1 MPAIAGRLRLTS
13 TIEAPSPQPVAFDA
27 PLPVRRGV
35 SVFQPVRDSE
45 TPPICHHGDPM
56 SRPEAERRALQ
67 LEYATIGWNAGE
79 AVFTITLGVIA
90 GSLALIGF
98 GTDSIIEIFA
108 SSVIVWH
115 LRPGH
120 EIASPARTALALR
133 LVATA
138 FLLLAVALAFAA
150 SRDLVTQRQAD
161 ESIPGII
168 YLAITAVVM
177 FGLAAAKHRLADR
190 IGSAPLR
197 AEATMTFL
205 DGILSVATLTGL
217 ALNAALDWWWA
228 DPAAAIFV
236 AVAAANEAR
245 ENWQEASEFAALA
258 ADSGIA

>member
-98 GTDSIIEIFA
+98 GTDSIIEIC
-108 SSVIVWH
+108 
-115 LRPGH
+115 R
-120 EIASPARTALALR
+120 EN
-133 LVATA
+133 
-138 FLLLAVALAFAA
+138 
-150 SRDLVTQRQAD
+150 
-161 ESIPGII
+161 
-168 YLAITAVVM
+168 
-177 FGLAAAKHRLADR
+177 LADYKVPVRVEFMDAFPKTPTGKIQKSR
-190 IGSAPLR
+190 IS
-197 AEATMTFL
+197 
-205 DGILSVATLTGL
+205 I
-217 ALNAALDWWWA
+217 
-228 DPAAAIFV
+228 
-236 AVAAANEAR
+236 
-245 ENWQEASEFAALA
+245 Q
-258 ADSGIA
+258 